1 MYKPTEIKNQF
12 SIKALCTAFHKH
24 RKSDYYFKGE
34 RHKMW
39 ELVIVSKGKI
49 GVTSDNDVFTLNA
62 GQAIL
67 HKPWEFHRLWS
78 EKTAS
83 SIIIISFL
91 ADNMPDYNYNTFDIP
106 DMNIPI
112 EIINKIHSSFVID
125 NRIFVGEPLPQ
136 KEIEAQMAIKEFEL
150 FLLNIIR
157 SKSESSYAEKSYS
170 AENYTAI
177 INLLNENIHRNLT
190 IDEIAAMCNMSRS
203 NLTKTFAKYAGMGV
217 ISYFNQLKIDKSVP
231 MLKSGIPISEIS
243 ENLGFANQNYFCTV
257 FKKFKGKS
265 PSYYK

>member
-78 EKTAS
+78 EKIAS

-91 ADNMPDYNYNTFDIP
+91 ADNMPQYSRNIFDIP
-106 DMNIPI
+106 DMNIPT
-112 EIINKIHSSFVID
+112 EIINKIHASFYISD
-125 NRIFVGEPLPQ
+125 NIFVGEPLPD
-136 KEIEAQMAIKEFEL
+136 KEIEAQLSIKELEL
-150 FLLNIIR
+150 FLLNTINN
-157 SKSESSYAEKSYS
+157 KSEALYIEKSYS
-170 AENYTAI
+170 AEIYTSI
-177 INLLNENIHRNLT
+177 INILNENIHRNLT

-203 NLTKTFAKYAGMGV
+203 NLTKTFSKYSGMGV

-231 MLKSGIPISEIS
+231 MLKSGIPISEIA